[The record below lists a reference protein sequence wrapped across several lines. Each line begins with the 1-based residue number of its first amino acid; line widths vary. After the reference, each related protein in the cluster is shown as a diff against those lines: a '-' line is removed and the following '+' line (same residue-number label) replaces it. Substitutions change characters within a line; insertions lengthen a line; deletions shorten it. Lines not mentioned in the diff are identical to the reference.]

1 MVKFSNCVYVFVF
14 FAVISFLA
22 FFPAAPEKP
31 IQPEKEKAEHTSPIP
46 QKAAS
51 TTDKKQL

>member
-1 MVKFSNCVYVFVF
+1 MIKFSNCVYVFVF

-31 IQPEKEKAEHTSPIP
+31 IQPERDKAEFTSPIP
-46 QKAAS
+46 QKAGSA
-51 TTDKKQL
+51 TDNKNP